1 MVMIDE
7 QEIEQTE
14 ENAGHYNAAIE
25 EAGGVKRGWRIKSSK
40 QCSNGNFSINQQQHE
55 TAAI

>member
-1 MVMIDE
+1 MIDE
-7 QEIEQTE
+7 QEIEQIE